1 MTKQLASAL
10 GDDALGDRVGVSVID
25 TVTGEQLFAADP
37 DTAVTPASTTKII
50 TCSAALAA
58 LGPDTRFSTRAVQ
71 GSAPGNV
78 VLVGGG
84 DPSSRAPQP
93 SRTATP
99 SRPASPRSPPAPPR
113 RSSPRAYARSLFR
126 TTRPCS
132 PASPRRPAGSPTTS
146 PTARWPR
153 STP

>member
-1 MTKQLASAL
+1 MASAL

-37 DTAVTPASTTKII
+37 DAAVTPASTTKII

-71 GSAPGNV
+71 GSAPGAV

-84 DPSSRAPQP
+84 DPCSPARPP
-93 SRTATP
+93 RPTATP
-99 SRPASPRSPPAPPR
+99 GRPASPRSPPAPPR
-113 RSSPRAYARSLFR
+113 RSSPRAYARSRFP
-126 TTRPCS
+126 TTRRSS
-132 PASPRRPAGSPTTS
+132 PALPGRQAGSPTTS